1 MEPGIPAGI
10 DDIDDEWLSQAMGS
24 PVRITGIDDIGT
36 GVGMI
41 GAIYRATL
49 DGDCPDT
56 VVFKMP
62 GLDETARFT
71 AQILRLN
78 IREVGF
84 YRELAAESPI
94 RVPHCHFG
102 AVDPETHQFVLVLED
117 VGSYRAVNQIEGMG
131 SADAE
136 QAVDE
141 LAAWHAHW
149 WGAAGPIVERG
160 TAMAIRDPIYPTL
173 LPPVFTDGW
182 AKVRGAMSVPKV
194 VETVADGWVEAL
206 PHMLGSLGT
215 TPSTLVHGDYRADNM
230 FFDDDGRVVL
240 LDFQVIGE
248 SMPVGDLAYF
258 VTGSLAPAT
267 ASEIEQSLYERWLNA
282 LASEGAPESE
292 LDGMWDI
299 YRGAVLFCVCYP
311 MIAGAGMDLT
321 DDRQRGLLEATFERF
336 ERAAD
341 ELSLPDLL

>member
-1 MEPGIPAGI
+1 MEPAIPDGIDGI
-10 DDIDDEWLSQAMGS
+10 DDDWLSQAMGS
-24 PVRITGIDDIGT
+24 SVRIADITDIGT

-41 GAIYRATL
+41 SAIYRATL
-49 DGDCPDT
+49 EGDGPDT
-56 VVFKMP
+56 VVIKLP

-94 RVPHCHFG
+94 RVPNCHFA
-102 AVDPETHQFVLVLED
+102 AVDVDTHQFVLVLED
-117 VGSYRAVNQIEGMG
+117 VGSYRAVSQVEGMG
-131 SADAE
+131 RADAE

-160 TAMAIRDPIYPTL
+160 TAMAIHDPIYPML
-173 LPPVFTDGW
+173 LPPVFSDGW
-182 AKVRGAMSVPKV
+182 AKVRGAMSVPQS

-206 PHMLGSLGT
+206 PEMLGSLST

-258 VTGSLAPAT
+258 VTGSLSPAT
-267 ASEIEQSLYERWLNA
+267 ASEIEQSLYERWLRA
-282 LASEGAPESE
+282 LASEGVPEFE
-292 LDGMWDI
+292 IGEMWDI

-321 DDRQRGLLEATFERF
+321 DERQRGLLAATFERF

-341 ELSLPDLL
+341 ELNLPDLL

>member
-1 MEPGIPAGI
+1 MEPAIPDGI
-10 DDIDDEWLSQAMGS
+10 DDIDDHWLSQAVGS
-24 PVRITGIDDIGT
+24 PVRIAGIDDIGT

-49 DGDCPDT
+49 EGDCPDT
-56 VVFKMP
+56 VVIKMP

-117 VGSYRAVNQIEGMG
+117 VGSCRAVSQVEGMG
-131 SADAE
+131 RADAE
-136 QAVDE
+136 HAVDE

-149 WGAAGPIVERG
+149 WGRAGPIVERG
-160 TAMAIRDPIYPTL
+160 TAMAIHDPIYPML
-173 LPPVFTDGW
+173 LPPVFSDGW
-182 AKVRGAMSVPKV
+182 AKVRAAMSVPRV
-194 VETVADGWVEAL
+194 VETVADGWVQAL
-206 PHMLGSLGT
+206 PEMLGSQAMT
-215 TPSTLVHGDYRADNM
+215 ASTLVHGDYRADNM

-240 LDFQVIGE
+240 LDFQVIGQA
-248 SMPVGDLAYF
+248 MPVGDLAYF
-258 VTGSLAPAT
+258 VTGSLSPAT
-267 ASEIEQSLYERWLNA
+267 ASEIEHPLYERWLRA
-282 LASEGAPESE
+282 LAAEGVPEPE
-292 LDGMWDI
+292 TEPMWDR

-321 DDRQRGLLEATFERF
+321 DERQRGLLEATFERF

-341 ELSLPDLL
+341 ELSLTDLL

>member
-1 MEPGIPAGI
+1 MEPAIPDGIESI
-10 DDIDDEWLSQAMGS
+10 DSDWLSDAMGS
-24 PVRITGIDDIGT
+24 SVEITGITDIGT

-49 DGDCPDT
+49 EGDGPAS
-56 VVFKMP
+56 VVIKMP

-102 AVDPETHQFVLVLED
+102 AVDVETHQFVLVLED
-117 VGSYRAVNQIEGMG
+117 VGSCRAVSQVEGMG
-131 SADAE
+131 RADAE
-136 QAVDE
+136 QAIDE
-141 LAAWHAHW
+141 LAGWHAHW
-149 WGAAGPIVERG
+149 WGSADPIVERG
-160 TAMAIRDPIYPTL
+160 TAVSIRDPIYPML
-173 LPPVFTDGW
+173 LPPVFSDGW
-182 AKVRGAMSVPKV
+182 SKVRDAMSVPRV

-206 PHMLGSLGT
+206 PEMLGSLGT

-230 FFDDDGRVVL
+230 FFDDNGRLVL

-258 VTGSLAPAT
+258 VTGSLSPST
-267 ASEIEQSLYERWLNA
+267 ASEIEPALYERWLRA
-282 LASEGAPESE
+282 LVSEGVPESE
-292 LDGMWDI
+292 TADMWDI
-299 YRGAVLFCVCYP
+299 YRGSVLFCVCYP
-311 MIAGAGMDLT
+311 MIAAAGMDLS
-321 DDRQRGLLEATFERF
+321 DERQRGLLAATFERF

>member
-248 SMPVGDLAYF
+248 SVPVGDLAYF
-258 VTGSLAPAT
+258 VTGSLSPAT
-267 ASEIEQSLYERWLNA
+267 ASEIEPGLYERWLRA
-282 LASEGAPESE
+282 LVAEGVPESE
-292 LDGMWDI
+292 TDGMWDI

-341 ELSLPDLL
+341 ELSLTDLL

>member
-1 MEPGIPAGI
+1 MEPAIPDGIDGI
-10 DDIDDEWLSQAMGS
+10 DDDWLSQAMGS
-24 PVRITGIDDIGT
+24 PVRIADITDIGT

-41 GAIYRATL
+41 GALYRATL
-49 DGDCPDT
+49 EGDGPGS
-56 VVFKMP
+56 VVVKLP

-117 VGSYRAVNQIEGMG
+117 VGSYRAVSQIEGMG
-131 SADAE
+131 RADAE

-149 WGAAGPIVERG
+149 WGAADPIVERG
-160 TAMAIRDPIYPTL
+160 TAVSIRDPIYPML
-173 LPPVFTDGW
+173 LPPVFSDGW
-182 AKVRGAMSVPKV
+182 AKVRGAMSVPRS
-194 VETVADGWVEAL
+194 VEMVADGWVEAL
-206 PHMLGSLGT
+206 PQMLGSLGT

-267 ASEIEQSLYERWLNA
+267 ASEIEQGLYERWLRA
-282 LASEGAPESE
+282 LASEGVPESE
-292 LDGMWDI
+292 TDGMWDT

-321 DDRQRGLLEATFERF
+321 DERQRGLLAATFERF

>member
-1 MEPGIPAGI
+1 MEPAIPDGI
-10 DDIDDEWLSQAMGS
+10 DVIDDDWLSQAMGS
-24 PVRITGIDDIGT
+24 PVRIAGIDDIGT

-49 DGDCPDT
+49 DGDGPDT
-56 VVFKMP
+56 VVIKMP

-149 WGAAGPIVERG
+149 WGAADPIVERG
-160 TAMAIRDPIYPTL
+160 TAMSIRDPIYPML
-173 LPPVFTDGW
+173 LPPVFSDGW
-182 AKVRGAMSVPKV
+182 AKVRGAMSVPRA
-194 VETVADGWVEAL
+194 VEMVADGWVEAL

-230 FFDDDGRVVL
+230 FFDDDGAR
-240 LDFQVIGE
+240 
-248 SMPVGDLAYF
+248 
-258 VTGSLAPAT
+258 
-267 ASEIEQSLYERWLNA
+267 
-282 LASEGAPESE
+282 
-292 LDGMWDI
+292 
-299 YRGAVLFCVCYP
+299 
-311 MIAGAGMDLT
+311 
-321 DDRQRGLLEATFERF
+321 
-336 ERAAD
+336 RAAR
-341 ELSLPDLL
+341 LPGHRGIHAGGRPWPTSSPGASPPPPPRRSSRACTSAGCEHSRPRACPSPRSTGCGTSTGARCCSACATR

>member
-1 MEPGIPAGI
+1 MEPAIPDSIDGI
-10 DDIDDEWLSQAMGS
+10 DSDWLSAAMDS
-24 PVRITGIDDIGT
+24 PVRVVDITDIGT

-49 DGDCPDT
+49 EGDGPGT
-56 VVFKMP
+56 VVIKMP

-173 LPPVFTDGW
+173 LPPVFSDGW
-182 AKVRGAMSVPKV
+182 AKVRGAMSVPRA

-206 PHMLGSLGT
+206 PGMLGSLGT

-230 FFDDDGRVVL
+230 FFDDGGRVVL

-248 SMPVGDLAYF
+248 SVPVGDLAYF
-258 VTGSLAPAT
+258 VTGSLSPAT
-267 ASEIEQSLYERWLNA
+267 ASAIEPGLYERWLQA
-282 LASEGAPESE
+282 LVSEGVPESE
-292 LDGMWDI
+292 TDGMWDI

>member
-1 MEPGIPAGI
+1 MEPAIPTGI

-49 DGDCPDT
+49 EGDCPDT

-117 VGSYRAVNQIEGMG
+117 VGSYRAVSQVEGMG
-131 SADAE
+131 RTDAE

-149 WGAAGPIVERG
+149 WGKAGPIVERG
-160 TAMAIRDPIYPTL
+160 TAMAIHDPIYPML
-173 LPPVFTDGW
+173 LPPVFSDGW
-182 AKVRGAMSVPKV
+182 AKVRGAMSVPQV

-206 PHMLGSLGT
+206 PEMLGSLAT

-240 LDFQVIGE
+240 LDFQVIGQ

-267 ASEIEQSLYERWLNA
+267 ASEIEQPLYERWLEA

-321 DDRQRGLLEATFERF
+321 DDRQRGLLAATFERF

>member
-1 MEPGIPAGI
+1 MEPALPDGI
-10 DDIDDEWLSQAMGS
+10 DDIDDAWLSAAMGS
-24 PVRITGIDDIGT
+24 PVQTVDITDIGT

-49 DGDCPDT
+49 EGDGPDT
-56 VVFKMP
+56 VVIKMP

-102 AVDPETHQFVLVLED
+102 SVDPETHQFVLVLED
-117 VGSYRAVNQIEGMG
+117 VGSYRAVSQVEGMG
-131 SADAE
+131 RVDAE

-149 WGAAGPIVERG
+149 WGKAGPIVERG
-160 TAMAIRDPIYPTL
+160 TAMAIHDPIYPML
-173 LPPVFTDGW
+173 LPPVFSDGW
-182 AKVRGAMSVPKV
+182 AKVRGAMSVPRV

-206 PHMLGSLGT
+206 PGMLGSLST

-258 VTGSLAPAT
+258 VTGSLSPAT
-267 ASEIEQSLYERWLNA
+267 ASELEPGLYERWLRA
-282 LASEGAPESE
+282 LASEGVPESE
-292 LDGMWDI
+292 IDGMWDV

-321 DDRQRGLLEATFERF
+321 DERQRGLLAATFERF

>member
-1 MEPGIPAGI
+1 MEPPIPAGI
-10 DDIDDEWLSQAMGS
+10 DDIDDDWLSQAMGV
-24 PVRITGIDDIGT
+24 PVRAADITDIGT

-49 DGDCPDT
+49 EGDCPDT
-56 VVFKMP
+56 VVIKLP

-102 AVDPETHQFVLVLED
+102 AVDTDTHQFVLVLED
-117 VGSYRAVNQIEGMG
+117 VGSHRAVSQIEGMG
-131 SADAE
+131 RADAE

-141 LAAWHAHW
+141 LAGWHAHW
-149 WGAAGPIVERG
+149 WGRAGPIVERG
-160 TAMAIRDPIYPTL
+160 TAMAIHDPIYPML
-173 LPPVFTDGW
+173 LPPVFSDGW
-182 AKVRGAMSVPKV
+182 AKVRGAMNVPRSV
-194 VETVADGWVEAL
+194 EMVADGWVEAL
-206 PHMLGSLGT
+206 PKMLGSLST

-240 LDFQVIGE
+240 LDFQVIGQ

-258 VTGSLAPAT
+258 VTGSLSPAT
-267 ASEIEQSLYERWLNA
+267 ASEIEPGLYERWLRA
-282 LASEGAPESE
+282 LMAEGIPESE
-292 LDGMWDI
+292 TDGMWDI

-321 DDRQRGLLEATFERF
+321 DERQRGLLEATFERF

-341 ELSLPDLL
+341 ELSLTDLL